1 MINFIREFLFCLI
14 KEQVWINLFLNTYI
28 QLMHV
33 QVFSREDNEMA
44 CMYVVL
50 LIGTVQQLY
59 QISNCLL

>member
-1 MINFIREFLFCLI
+1 MINFIREFLLCLI
-14 KEQVWINLFLNTYI
+14 KEQVWIHFYSI
-28 QLMHV
+28 LMHV

-44 CMYVVL
+44 CMNVVL

>member
-1 MINFIREFLFCLI
+1 MSNQR
-14 KEQVWINLFLNTYI
+14 TSI

-33 QVFSREDNEMA
+33 QVCSREDNEMA